1 MAKLLI
7 WVVIILAVMLVARM
21 IAHRNA
27 RERLAARQPQPPA
40 TDAKGTEAM
49 VRCAH
54 CQIYMPRSEA
64 FMSQGKTWC
73 SAEHARLGL
82 HK

>member
-1 MAKLLI
+1 VL
-7 WVVIILAVMLVARM
+7 IILGVMLVSRM
-21 IAHRNA
+21 LTHRH
-27 RERLAARQPQPPA
+27 AARKVRSAPA
-40 TDAKGTEAM
+40 PAAKVAAESM

-54 CQIYMPRSEA
+54 CQVYLPRSEA

-73 SAEHARLGL
+73 SAEHAQLGL